1 MMILVIIMYQTQVKL
16 TVYTPDSDST
26 SAEDETDNDGKAT
39 LDVEI
44 DDNAVTGTFVLEYVH
59 AEQLTLFIVAAISL
73 IPLAKLIGDST
84 EHLASHYGATLGSLL
99 NVTFGNAAEIIIAI
113 VAINAGLLELVKA
126 SITGAILGNI
136 LLIFG
141 ISILVGGF
149 KFKEQFFN
157 KENVGMQASMLFLA
171 VIGLT
176 IPTILVTT
184 VLNPEDELNQIKIQ
198 FLSDVLA
205 FLLLA
210 VYVAGLIFMF
220 FTHKHLFTSRL
231 TNQVGD
237 RITIKEKNNYIEE
250 NPQLEI
256 HKEWSKKKS
265 FFLLGLSMA
274 GVVVISEILVGSIE
288 VVTAEFGFGE
298 LFVGAIII
306 GIVGNAAEYSS
317 AILLARKGKMDLSIG
332 IAAGSGTQI
341 ALFVVPILVI
351 AGVLLSRPFTL
362 VFTGFEITSVLLA
375 AIIMNLIAHDGKSN
389 WFEGVMLISV
399 YIIIAVGF
407 FFIP

>member
-1 MMILVIIMYQTQVKL
+1 LKVSFKLSKSSIIYFLLVFVPIAI
-16 TVYTPDSDST
+16 
-26 SAEDETDNDGKAT
+26 
-39 LDVEI
+39 
-44 DDNAVTGTFVLEYVH
+44 VLEYIH
-59 AEQLTLFIVAAISL
+59 AEQLILFVVAAISL

-141 ISILVGGF
+141 LSIMTSGF

-157 KENVGMQASMLFLA
+157 KENTGMQASMLFLA

-176 IPTILVTT
+176 IPTVLAAT

-198 FLSDVLA
+198 FLSDALA

-210 VYVAGLIFMF
+210 VYIAGLIFTF

-231 TNQVGD
+231 VNQDADEIAVKG
-237 RITIKEKNNYIEE
+237 KNNNVEE
-250 NPQLEI
+250 NPQQLEI

-265 FFLLGLSMA
+265 FLILGLSMA
-274 GVVVISEILVGSIE
+274 GVIVISEILVGSVE

-306 GIVGNAAEYSS
+306 GIVGNAAEHSS

-351 AGVLLSRPFTL
+351 AGILLNRPFTL
-362 VFTGFEITSVLLA
+362 VFTGFEIISVLLA

-389 WFEGVMLISV
+389 WFEGVMLIAV
-399 YIIIAVGF
+399 YIIIAIGF

>member
-1 MMILVIIMYQTQVKL
+1 MAII
-16 TVYTPDSDST
+16 
-26 SAEDETDNDGKAT
+26 
-39 LDVEI
+39 
-44 DDNAVTGTFVLEYVH
+44 LEYIH
-59 AEQLTLFIVAAISL
+59 AEQLILFVVAAIGL

-141 ISILVGGF
+141 LSIMTSGF

-157 KENVGMQASMLFLA
+157 KENVSMQASMLFLA
-171 VIGLT
+171 IIGLT
-176 IPTILVTT
+176 IPTILASTG
-184 VLNPEDELNQIKIQ
+184 LNAEDELNQIKIQ
-198 FLSDVLA
+198 FLSDALA

-210 VYVAGLIFMF
+210 VYVAGLIFTF

-231 TNQVGD
+231 VNQDDNG
-237 RITIKEKNNYIEE
+237 IAIKGKNLQ
-250 NPQLEI
+250 QLEI

-265 FFLLGLSMA
+265 FLLLGLSMA
-274 GVVVISEILVGSIE
+274 GVIVISEILVGSIE

-306 GIVGNAAEYSS
+306 GIVGNAAEHSS
-317 AILLARKGKMDLSIG
+317 AIFLARKGKMDLSIG

-351 AGVLLSRPFTL
+351 SGILLNRPFNL
-362 VFTGFEITSVLLA
+362 VFTVFEIASVLLA
-375 AIIMNLIAHDGKSN
+375 AIILNLIAHDGKSN
-389 WFEGVMLISV
+389 WFEGVMLMAV
-399 YIIIAVGF
+399 YLIIAIGF